1 MLELIFY
8 LAAIVII
15 LTVLFYA
22 SMFFYCW
29 NSIWILGPVY
39 YNGTGCL
46 VDLAGGNADRTCL
59 HSKKCHKK
67 QLKFF
72 MEKEENHSEL

>member
-22 SMFFYCW
+22 SMFFIAGIAYGYW
-29 NSIWILGPVY
+29 GLSITMAPVVWLILLVGML
-39 YNGTGCL
+39 TGL
-46 VDLAGGNADRTCL
+46 VCTVKNAIKEVKILHGKGGE
-59 HSKKCHKK
+59 S
-67 QLKFF
+67 
-72 MEKEENHSEL
+72 

>member
-22 SMFFYCW
+22 SMFF
-29 NSIWILGPVY
+29 IAG
-39 YNGTGCL
+39 
-46 VDLAGGNADRTCL
+46 LA
-59 HSKKCHKK
+59 
-67 QLKFF
+67 
-72 MEKEENHSEL
+72 